1 MPRRKEPPPI
11 QLPTTLE
18 EMNNIAASSMA
29 ILTELRNLEELVRA
43 RSAGMIEVM
52 RAFQMKVI
60 PLSGQILEVRNQY
73 ERAVQQAI
81 LLGKEEKPTLEEF
94 IAERAEE
101 GKMSDILHDQK
112 EPRKILSDGDE
123 DDGHSR

>member
-73 ERAVQQAI
+73 ERAVQQAV

-123 DDGHSR
+123 DASS